1 MAKRRRG
8 GKLVLGLIVLGMII
22 SAFSDDKSPKP
33 TAVETVNW
41 PQVDETSIKS
51 PIETALAEA
60 TVASANPA
68 DPVAGNTATPS
79 EGEKVPQGDELASVE
94 SSPNVSPAVGLLSST
109 PQKVVYST
117 AKLRMRQGPG
127 PGFPTITTV
136 ERGTRL
142 EVFGTDGQWLRVA
155 ASLNSGWV
163 HRDFVSDGP
172 PSIEKPAVKQE
183 IAPARPS
190 VKRTQGGRSGQPVR
204 DAYVGTCDCP
214 YDLMRNGRQCGGK
227 SAYSRPGGRS
237 PQCYF

>member
-33 TAVETVNW
+33 TAVETLKLPPV
-41 PQVDETSIKS
+41 QETSIKP

-60 TVASANPA
+60 TVGSANPA

-79 EGEKVPQGDELASVE
+79 EGEKAPQGDELASVE
-94 SSPNVSPAVGLLSST
+94 SSPNVSPAVGFFAST

-127 PGFPTITTV
+127 PGFPTIITV
-136 ERGTRL
+136 GWAL
-142 EVFGTDGQWLRVA
+142 EVFGTDGQWLRVT

-172 PSIEKPAVKQE
+172 PRLKNQ
-183 IAPARPS
+183 
-190 VKRTQGGRSGQPVR
+190 RS
-204 DAYVGTCDCP
+204 
-214 YDLMRNGRQCGGK
+214 
-227 SAYSRPGGRS
+227 SR
-237 PQCYF
+237 